1 MIPILIPIAAH
12 RKPLQKQSSFL
23 LLQSKSIWI
32 IAETPVSGLA
42 WGRMIDWRRY
52 QMKGTQ
58 DISTMSGLIRG
69 INSAAASTWK
79 MQKAPFFL
87 FMGTWDASGK
97 RETIEKN
104 LGSKFLLFSFQRKFL
119 FHAFLP
125 FQREKE
131 RRQQK
136 QKKNRVSKV
145 YKLLHREIKCCLIFL
160 QFWPLENSDSTTFS
174 ALLSGTENFVRTAI
188 VLTFCAASWL
198 LASPKYRMAKR
209 QNRVNGKVEAKPDWG
224 N

>member
-1 MIPILIPIAAH
+1 MVPILIPIAAH

-87 FMGTWDASGK
+87 FMGTWLEMPPA
-97 RETIEKN
+97 RERQSEKN
-104 LGSKFLLFSFQRKFL
+104 LGSKILLFSFQRKFPFL
-119 FHAFLP
+119 AFLR

-136 QKKNRVSKV
+136 QKKKRVSKV
-145 YKLLHREIKCCLIFL
+145 YKLLHREIKCCLIF
-160 QFWPLENSDSTTFS
+160 FCSFD
-174 ALLSGTENFVRTAI
+174 LLKIQT
-188 VLTFCAASWL
+188 
-198 LASPKYRMAKR
+198 R
-209 QNRVNGKVEAKPDWG
+209 QRFRCF
-224 N
+224 

>member
-1 MIPILIPIAAH
+1 MVPILIPIAAH

-79 MQKAPFFL
+79 MQKAPFFSL
-87 FMGTWDASGK
+87 YGDLRCLRQERDNRKKILEANFC
-97 RETIEKN
+97 
-104 LGSKFLLFSFQRKFL
+104 FFSFQRKFL
-119 FHAFLP
+119 FLAFLP

-136 QKKNRVSKV
+136 QKKKRVSKV
-145 YKLLHREIKCCLIFL
+145 YKLLHREIKCCLIF
-160 QFWPLENSDSTTFS
+160 FFCSFD
-174 ALLSGTENFVRTAI
+174 LLKIQT
-188 VLTFCAASWL
+188 
-198 LASPKYRMAKR
+198 R
-209 QNRVNGKVEAKPDWG
+209 QRFRCF
-224 N
+224 

>member
-1 MIPILIPIAAH
+1 MVPILIPIVAH

-79 MQKAPFFL
+79 MQKAPFFSLYGDLRCLRQERDNRKKILEANFCFFHFKESFL
-87 FMGTWDASGK
+87 FLHFFAFKEKK
-97 RETIEKN
+97 RDGSRSRKRSESAKFTNFYIEK
-104 LGSKFLLFSFQRKFL
+104 
-119 FHAFLP
+119 
-125 FQREKE
+125 
-131 RRQQK
+131 
-136 QKKNRVSKV
+136 
-145 YKLLHREIKCCLIFL
+145 
-160 QFWPLENSDSTTFS
+160 
-174 ALLSGTENFVRTAI
+174 
-188 VLTFCAASWL
+188 
-198 LASPKYRMAKR
+198 
-209 QNRVNGKVEAKPDWG
+209 
-224 N
+224 